1 MKLGLEVSWA
11 SSEDERMVRT
21 AMHVKQSDLK
31 DSDLKPSERRLQHTW
46 Y

>member
-11 SSEDERMVRT
+11 SSEDERIVRT
-21 AMHVKQSDLK
+21 AMHVKQSEQ
-31 DSDLKPSERRLQHTW
+31 KPSERRLRRIK